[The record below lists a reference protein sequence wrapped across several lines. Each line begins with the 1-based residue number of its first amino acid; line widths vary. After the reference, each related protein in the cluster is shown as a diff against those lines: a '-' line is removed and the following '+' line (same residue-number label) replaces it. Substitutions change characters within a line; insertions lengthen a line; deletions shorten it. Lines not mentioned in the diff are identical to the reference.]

1 MSQLRLNPLTGRWVT
16 VSTDRAA
23 RPDDFAFDHDP
34 VETGP
39 TRPCPFCPGN
49 EEETPPALES
59 YRTGASGDGW
69 SVRVVPNR
77 FPAFEGHEPMQV
89 EHLGPLFTQAP
100 ASGVHEVL
108 VFSPDHGMSFA
119 DLDDLQAELVMA
131 AVRDRMEDH
140 AGITG
145 VRYTQAIVNHGREAG
160 ASLSHP
166 HGQLLGMPFVPGE
179 LVEEMAG
186 FRRFAGHCLLCATIE
201 AERDAVHRVV
211 YDREAVVV
219 IAPFWGGAPFE
230 LLVMPTA
237 HEGHLEHTDPKDLV
251 AISRALRDALAL
263 LRDKLG
269 EVSYNLV
276 VHTLPHRATDPFH
289 WHIHVLPRVRSVG
302 AFEQGT
308 GVPINI
314 VAPERAADLLLG

>member
-1 MSQLRLNPLTGRWVT
+1 VSQLRLNPLTGRWVT

-23 RPDDFAFDHDP
+23 RPDDFALDQEP

-39 TRPCPFCPGN
+39 VRPCPFCPGN
-49 EEETPPALES
+49 EEATPPALES
-59 YRTGASGDGW
+59 YRSGDTW

-77 FPAFEGHEPMQV
+77 FPAFEGTEPMQV
-89 EHLGPLFTQAP
+89 ENLGPLFTQAP
-100 ASGVHEVL
+100 ASGIHEVL
-108 VFSPDHGMSFA
+108 VFSPDHGSSYA
-119 DLDDLQAELVMA
+119 DLDDLQAGLVVS
-131 AVRDRMEDH
+131 AVRDRMEAH
-140 AGITG
+140 AASSG

-186 FRRFAGHCLLCATIE
+186 FRRFSGHCLLCATIE
-201 AERDAVHRVV
+201 AERDAVHRMVFDRDEVV
-211 YDREAVVV
+211 I

-230 LLVMPTA
+230 LLVMPTV
-237 HEGHLEHTDPKDLV
+237 HEGHLANTPQADLEAV
-251 AISRALRDALAL
+251 SRALRDALGL
-263 LRDKLG
+263 LRKTLG

-276 VHTLPHRATDPFH
+276 VHTLPHRASDPFH